1 MTCLRSSVADIEATM
16 ASHFFSSSAGMM
28 PSQSTFTSSQVSPI
42 CAQSAM
48 ADVDVEAHDRA
59 VVGAVSENGG

>member
-16 ASHFFSSSAGMM
+16 ASHFFSRSAGMM

-42 CAQSAM
+42 WAQSAWPM
-48 ADVDVEAHDRA
+48 STSKPTTVPS
-59 VVGAVSENGG
+59 GATSEKGG

>member
-42 CAQSAM
+42 SAQSALPM
-48 ADVDVEAHDRA
+48 SMSKPTIEPSA
-59 VVGAVSENGG
+59 AVSENGG